1 MFAMGAFI
9 NLLLYII
16 GLFVL
21 YLIIQ
26 AAVRNGIDNSKVG
39 KIIREKYRNYDGDDN
54 NDDIKP
60 FMGDDL
66 DKDY

>member
-1 MFAMGAFI
+1 MGAFI

-26 AAVRNGIDNSKVG
+26 AAVRNAIDNSEVG
-39 KIIREKYRNYDGDDN
+39 KIIREKYRNHDGNDN
-54 NDDIKP
+54 NNDIKP